1 MPLLSLDGKQLNT
14 ISYSKRIRAFLNMQ
28 ANLEKQ
34 SHMVC
39 RIFSNKLRKVLDAT
53 GRGERLLLEKQGRE
67 GEQAGRSS
75 GP

>member
-1 MPLLSLDGKQLNT
+1 
-14 ISYSKRIRAFLNMQ
+14 MQ